1 MGAKRTLDGNAVAL
15 AEVCKASDERTFARM
30 RGNDGD
36 APRAAIAGTTD
47 TLRFLSEDLVDLASI
62 FRPAQLIRNR
72 LITQAA

>member
-1 MGAKRTLDGNAVAL
+1 MRWELPFDTARLYGN
-15 AEVCKASDERTFARM
+15 
-30 RGNDGD
+30 D

>member
-1 MGAKRTLDGNAVAL
+1 MGAERTLDEMPSRWQRSA
-15 AEVCKASDERTFARM
+15 KQTERTFARM